1 MNGVYLTRVYP
12 LYFKERCDVMTITEP
27 LNLDQVKAFLRVEH
41 NLDDDYISSLITV
54 AREYVETY
62 QGRLIA
68 ERVAEDESEEVP
80 EYEIPKSYELQAML
94 LLISHY
100 YDNRQAI
107 TAQNMSEIPYTITR
121 LLYFNRDLTGII

>member
-1 MNGVYLTRVYP
+1 
-12 LYFKERCDVMTITEP
+12 MTITEP

-121 LLYFNRDLTGII
+121 LLYFNRDLTGVI